1 MFKEQKFIKSVYSI
15 EEIPKLRFPE
25 VVLCGRSNVGK
36 SSFINSLFN
45 RKDLAKISSTPGKTR
60 SINYYQIDNNFY
72 IVDLPGYG
80 YAKVS
85 ATERKKWAK
94 LIEDFFTNSKMINLV
109 IHIIDARH
117 KPTELDLKLNQLL
130 KDLNLPYIFL
140 LNKSDKLKQSEF
152 KQSFKNLSEEF
163 PEAKLNENTFFYSA
177 IKGTGKKE
185 IKSYLLS
192 TFYS

>member
-85 ATERKKWAK
+85 ASERKKWAK

>member
-15 EEIPKLRFPE
+15 EDIPKLRFPE

-85 ATERKKWAK
+85 ASERRKWAM
-94 LIEDFFTNSKMINLV
+94 LIENFFTNSQMINLV

-163 PEAKLNENTFFYSA
+163 PEAKLNENTYFYSA

>member
-1 MFKEQKFIKSVYSI
+1 MFEEQKFIKSVYSI
-15 EEIPKLRFPE
+15 EDIPKLRFPE

-94 LIEDFFTNSKMINLV
+94 LIEDFFTNSQMINLV

-130 KDLNLPYIFL
+130 KNLNLPYIFL

-152 KQSFKNLSEEF
+152 KQSFKNLSDEF

-192 TFYS
+192 TFYY